1 MSCHIKSLFPDLSK
15 ELFQKHEFY
24 KEKSLTKR
32 RFKHQDIVPIVENLP
47 FEVETI
53 GFSFENRAIYQV
65 KIGSG
70 KTKVLLWSQMH
81 GDEATATMAMMDIF
95 RFFEEKNDEFIAL
108 KAKILEECTLYFVP
122 MLNPDGAERF
132 QRRTALD
139 IDMNRDALRFV
150 TPEAQ
155 LLKKLQDELKPEFS
169 FNLHDQGIRYSA
181 GMSEKQAT
189 ISFLATSYNFPQD
202 WNEARTKAMQVIVG
216 MSECMGQFIPG
227 HIGKWNDAHEPR
239 AFGDNIALWG
249 SSLILIESG
258 GYKDDVEKQTIRRLN
273 FVAILNGLQAIA
285 EKTYL
290 QFQLEAYENI
300 PNNEK
305 FLFDFLIRN
314 ATFVH
319 GEKSIR
325 KDIGINLSEKN
336 INNATDFILSS
347 TVEDLGDLSTFWGI
361 KEIDATDLEVKPLAD
376 FPALI
381 EKYGLT
387 EQYLANK
394 EVILDEPANFVLA
407 KNNEPIYVIVN
418 GQIV

>member
-1 MSCHIKSLFPDLSK
+1 MSVNSTNNLPDLSK
-15 ELFQKHEFY
+15 ELFQKHDFY

-32 RFKHQDIVPIVENLP
+32 RFKHRDIIPIIENLP
-47 FEVETI
+47 FEVEKI
-53 GFSFENRAIYQV
+53 GFSFENRAIYQI
-65 KIGSG
+65 KMGSG
-70 KTKVLLWSQMH
+70 KTKILLWSQMH
-81 GDEATATMAMMDIF
+81 GDEATATMAMIDIF
-95 RFFEEKNDEFIAL
+95 RFFEQKDDEFSGI

-132 QRRTALD
+132 QRRTALE

-155 LLKKLQDELKPEFS
+155 LLKQLQDELKPEFS

-202 WNEARTKAMQVIVG
+202 WNESRTKAMQVIVG
-216 MSECMGQFIPG
+216 MSACVEQFIPG

-258 GYKDDVEKQTIRRLN
+258 GYKDDVEKQSIRRLN

-285 EKTYL
+285 EKTYT
-290 QFQLEAYENI
+290 QFSLDSYENI

-305 FLFDFLIRN
+305 FLFDLLIRN
-314 ATFVH
+314 AVFVH
-319 GEKSIR
+319 GQHTIR

-336 INNATDFILSS
+336 IENASDFVWSS

-361 KEIDATDLEVKPLAD
+361 KEIDATGLFVQPLAA
-376 FPALI
+376 FPQII
-381 EKYGLT
+381 EKYQVAP
-387 EQYLANK
+387 QYLLNN

-407 KNNEPIYVIVN
+407 KDNEPVYVIIN